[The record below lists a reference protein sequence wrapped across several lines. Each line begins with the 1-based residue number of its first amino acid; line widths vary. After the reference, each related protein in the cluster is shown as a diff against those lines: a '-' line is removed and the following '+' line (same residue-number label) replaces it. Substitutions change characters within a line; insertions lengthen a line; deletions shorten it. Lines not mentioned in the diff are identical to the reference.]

1 MTKVKLCGLM
11 SAEDAEYCNAVFP
24 DLAGMI
30 LTPGFRRS
38 VSPETAKEI
47 RRTLHADIPLTGVF
61 VNAKPDEITAFAD
74 CGIIQIV
81 QLHGNEDAAYI
92 RNLRMVC
99 TLPMIKA
106 YRIAAPEDL
115 QRAAESEADIVLLDS
130 GTGTGKTFDHSLL
143 GRFPRP
149 YLLAGGLSPDNVAK
163 AIAAHHPYGVDV
175 SSGIE
180 TEGRKDAEKMQAF
193 IQAVRACT

>member
-1 MTKVKLCGLM
+1 M
-11 SAEDAEYCNAVFP
+11 SAEDAEYCNAVSP

-38 VSPETAKEI
+38 VSPEIAKEI
-47 RRTLHADIPLTGVF
+47 RRTLLSQIPLTGVF
-61 VNAKPDEITAFAD
+61 VNARVNEIAAYANS
-74 CGIIQIV
+74 GIIQFV
-81 QLHGNEDAAYI
+81 QLHGDEDAAYI

-99 TLPMIKA
+99 TLPVIKA
-106 YRIAAPEDL
+106 YRIAVPEDL
-115 QRAAESEADIVLLDS
+115 RHAADSAADIVLLDS

-149 YLLAGGLSPDNVAK
+149 YFLAGGLSPETVAE
-163 AIAAHHPYGVDV
+163 AITAHHPYGVDV

-180 TEGRKDAEKMQAF
+180 TNGRKDFSRMRMF
-193 IQAVRACT
+193 VREVRSLP